1 MDKKEYRAR
10 LDEINSLV
18 EKQDYREALNVVET
32 IEWRRVRSVRTL
44 CMVSEIYEVNK
55 RYDDSL
61 RLLLLAYQRTPSG
74 KLILYRLVELC
85 VKMTDYESA
94 VKYYNQFTKLSPND
108 NNRYILKYKI
118 YKGRKNPIEDQIKI
132 LEKYKASEYTERWA
146 YELARLYAR
155 AGMYDK
161 CIAEC
166 DELVLW
172 FSDGRYV
179 KKALEL
185 KMKYTELTDAEK
197 EKYKKLYGELKAVR
211 IARTAASV
219 SAATQAAAKMLNQTA
234 QTMGKPEE
242 AVNSV
247 KVEAFQIPK
256 PEPVKEA
263 EAEEKSETKAEAKP
277 ELAEQPKVMK
287 MPEFIKTPEMKPDF
301 EPLPEIQMPEEIK
314 KEIEEELEKK
324 KALEAKPQEETAKLA
339 EEEPVK
345 EFNLEEALN
354 ATADEMVQA
363 ENAEV
368 SENEAVENESETKP
382 EMEVPEGATI
392 QLPLEEIK
400 AARQNAV
407 ETDATVDLSNVVEEA
422 MAEAV
427 VTAEEE
433 PAEEPVEA
441 ETEPEEESVEAEAES
456 EQENEE
462 TELSEEEV
470 IEAETKETESVEA
483 EELQENEVTESVEA
497 EETQEEKEPE
507 SAETV
512 PEPIEV
518 QEARE
523 SEPAQWVLEEPAEPV
538 KENSEPEAELAVE
551 LEAEPVK
558 SEENEAETVLEEESE
573 TPEEV
578 ESAEPES
585 VEPEPEKVLRHHLT
599 DEEHRRLFTYFA
611 PIPGMKEQVKEA
623 LDIAQE
629 SACEKTSKAGNVI
642 VTGRSGSGKTRFSE
656 SLIKALCKERQM
668 EGAKVAYLTAEVL
681 NKKDPAFIVDKLSGG
696 FLAIGHASAMTAET
710 VENLS
715 KAMEFKTNRLTVIL
729 EDAKAGIYTLQ
740 QDYPE
745 FMEKFDSKIVIP
757 VFTNDELVSFAKT
770 YAKEKGYK
778 VDDIAAL
785 AVYSLI
791 GDNQYEDD
799 PVCVGQVREM
809 MDSAIAKASRLGRRP
824 GKKVAKRHLD
834 VTGRIMLYEKDF
846 NL

>member
-10 LDEINSLV
+10 LDEINNLV

-32 IEWRRVRSVRTL
+32 IEWRRVRSARTL

-61 RLLLLAYQRTPSG
+61 RLLLLAYQRAPSG
-74 KLILYRLVELC
+74 KLILYRLVELS

-94 VKYYNQFTKLSPND
+94 VKYYNQFLKLSPND

-155 AGMYDK
+155 AGMRDE

-166 DELVLW
+166 DEMVLW
-172 FSDGRYV
+172 FSDGKYV

-185 KMKYTELTDAEK
+185 KMKYTELTDAER
-197 EKYKKLYGELKAVR
+197 EKYKELYGEPKAVR

-234 QTMGKPEE
+234 QTMAKPED
-242 AVNSV
+242 AV
-247 KVEAFQIPK
+247 KPIQAEAFQLPK
-256 PEPVKEA
+256 PEPVKKAEFETESEA
-263 EAEEKSETKAEAKP
+263 KAEAKP

-287 MPEFIKTPEMKPDF
+287 MPEFIKTPEIKPDF
-301 EPLPEIQMPEEIK
+301 EPLSEIQMPEEIK

-324 KALEAKPQEETAKLA
+324 KAVEAKLQEETAKIA
-339 EEEPVK
+339 E
-345 EFNLEEALN
+345 
-354 ATADEMVQA
+354 
-363 ENAEV
+363 
-368 SENEAVENESETKP
+368 ENESEAKT

-433 PAEEPVEA
+433 TAEKAVEA
-441 ETEPEEESVEAEAES
+441 ETEPEEKESVEAETESEEVVEAEEES
-456 EQENEE
+456 EQEIEE
-462 TELSEEEV
+462 
-470 IEAETKETESVEA
+470 AESVEK
-483 EELQENEVTESVEA
+483 EES
-497 EETQEEKEPE
+497 QEEQEPE
-507 SAETV
+507 SAETEQ
-512 PEPIEV
+512 EPVEV
-518 QEARE
+518 EEARE
-523 SEPAQWVLEEPAEPV
+523 SEPAQWVLEEP
-538 KENSEPEAELAVE
+538 VE
-551 LEAEPVK
+551 
-558 SEENEAETVLEEESE
+558 SEEENAESE
-573 TPEEV
+573 AVQEIEAVTEV
-578 ESAEPES
+578 EPES

-623 LDIAQE
+623 LDIAQK
-629 SACEKTSKAGNVI
+629 SACEKTSKAGNMI

-696 FLAIGHASAMTAET
+696 FLAIGRASAMTAQT

-729 EDAKAGIYTLQ
+729 EDSKAGIYTLK

-745 FMEKFDSKIVIP
+745 FMEKFDSRIVIP

-778 VDDIAAL
+778 VDDIAVL

>member
-1 MDKKEYRAR
+1 
-10 LDEINSLV
+10 
-18 EKQDYREALNVVET
+18 
-32 IEWRRVRSVRTL
+32 
-44 CMVSEIYEVNK
+44 
-55 RYDDSL
+55 
-61 RLLLLAYQRTPSG
+61 
-74 KLILYRLVELC
+74 
-85 VKMTDYESA
+85 
-94 VKYYNQFTKLSPND
+94 
-108 NNRYILKYKI
+108 
-118 YKGRKNPIEDQIKI
+118 
-132 LEKYKASEYTERWA
+132 
-146 YELARLYAR
+146 
-155 AGMYDK
+155 
-161 CIAEC
+161 
-166 DELVLW
+166 
-172 FSDGRYV
+172 
-179 KKALEL
+179 
-185 KMKYTELTDAEK
+185 
-197 EKYKKLYGELKAVR
+197 
-211 IARTAASV
+211 
-219 SAATQAAAKMLNQTA
+219 MLNQTA
-234 QTMGKPEE
+234 QTMVKPEE

-247 KVEAFQIPK
+247 KAEAFQLPK
-256 PEPVKEA
+256 PEAIKKAESGAGSEA
-263 EAEEKSETKAEAKP
+263 KAEEEVKP
-277 ELAEQPKVMK
+277 ELAEQPKIMK
-287 MPEFIKTPEMKPDF
+287 MPEFIKTPEVKPDF

-324 KALEAKPQEETAKLA
+324 KEVEAKLQEETAKIA

-345 EFNLEEALN
+345 EFDLEAALG
-354 ATADEMVQA
+354 AAADEMVQ
-363 ENAEV
+363 EEKT
-368 SENEAVENESETKP
+368 EAVENEAEAKT
-382 EMEVPEGATI
+382 EMEVSEGATI

-433 PAEEPVEA
+433 TAEKAVEA
-441 ETEPEEESVEAEAES
+441 ETEA
-456 EQENEE
+456 
-462 TELSEEEV
+462 SEEEV
-470 IEAETKETESVEA
+470 AEAETEEPQENEAAESVET
-483 EELQENEVTESVEA
+483 EEQQEEKVTESA
-497 EETQEEKEPE
+497 E
-507 SAETV
+507 

-518 QEARE
+518 EEARE
-523 SEPAQWVLEEPAEPV
+523 SEPAQWMLEEPVESEE
-538 KENSEPEAELAVE
+538 ENAEPEAEV
-551 LEAEPVK
+551 AE
-558 SEENEAETVLEEESE
+558 E
-573 TPEEV
+573 
-578 ESAEPES
+578 

-599 DEEHRRLFTYFA
+599 EEEHRRLFTYFA

-623 LDIAQE
+623 LDIAQK
-629 SACEKTSKAGNVI
+629 SACEKTSKAGNMI

-696 FLAIGHASAMTAET
+696 FLAIGRASAMTAQT

-729 EDAKAGIYTLQ
+729 EDSKAGIYTLK

-745 FMEKFDSKIVIP
+745 FMEKFDSRIVIP

-778 VDDIAAL
+778 VDDIAVL

>member
-32 IEWRRVRSVRTL
+32 IEWRRVRSARTL

-61 RLLLLAYQRTPSG
+61 RLLLLAYQRAPSG
-74 KLILYRLVELC
+74 KLILYRLVELS

-94 VKYYNQFTKLSPND
+94 VKYYNQFMKLSPND

-166 DELVLW
+166 DEMVLW
-172 FSDGRYV
+172 FSDGKYV

-197 EKYKKLYGELKAVR
+197 EKYKELYGEPKAVR

-234 QTMGKPEE
+234 QTMAKPED

-247 KVEAFQIPK
+247 KAEAFQLPK
-256 PEPVKEA
+256 PEPVKKA
-263 EAEEKSETKAEAKP
+263 ESETESEAKAEAKP
-277 ELAEQPKVMK
+277 ELAEQPKVME
-287 MPEFIKTPEMKPDF
+287 MPEFIKTPEVKPDF

-324 KALEAKPQEETAKLA
+324 KAVEAKLQEETAKIA

-345 EFNLEEALN
+345 EFDLEVALGV
-354 ATADEMVQA
+354 AAAEMAQA
-363 ENAEV
+363 EKT
-368 SENEAVENESETKP
+368 EAVENEAEAKA

-433 PAEEPVEA
+433 TAEKVVEA
-441 ETEPEEESVEAEAES
+441 ETEASEEKVAEAETEEPQEEKAPESVETEES
-456 EQENEE
+456 
-462 TELSEEEV
+462 
-470 IEAETKETESVEA
+470 
-483 EELQENEVTESVEA
+483 
-497 EETQEEKEPE
+497 QEEQEPE
-507 SAETV
+507 SAETEQ
-512 PEPIEV
+512 EPVEV
-518 QEARE
+518 EEARE
-523 SEPAQWVLEEPAEPV
+523 SEPAQWVLEEP
-538 KENSEPEAELAVE
+538 VE
-551 LEAEPVK
+551 
-558 SEENEAETVLEEESE
+558 SEEENAESE
-573 TPEEV
+573 AVQEIEAVTEV
-578 ESAEPES
+578 EPES
-585 VEPEPEKVLRHHLT
+585 VEPESEKVLRHHLT

-623 LDIAQE
+623 LDIAQK
-629 SACEKTSKAGNVI
+629 SACEKTSKAGNMI

-696 FLAIGHASAMTAET
+696 FLAIGRASAMTAQT

-729 EDAKAGIYTLQ
+729 EDSKAGIYTLK

-745 FMEKFDSKIVIP
+745 FMEKFDSRIVIP

-778 VDDIAAL
+778 VDDIAVL

>member
-1 MDKKEYRAR
+1 MKLTEVKILDKKEYRAR
-10 LDEINSLV
+10 LDEINNLV

-32 IEWRRVRSVRTL
+32 IEWRRVRSARTL

-61 RLLLLAYQRTPSG
+61 RLLLLAYQRAPSG
-74 KLILYRLVELC
+74 KLILYRLVELS

-94 VKYYNQFTKLSPND
+94 VKYYNQFMKLSPND

-166 DELVLW
+166 DEMVLW
-172 FSDGRYV
+172 FSDGKYV

-197 EKYKKLYGELKAVR
+197 EKYKELYGEPKAVR

-234 QTMGKPEE
+234 QTMVKPEE

-247 KVEAFQIPK
+247 KAEAFQLPK
-256 PEPVKEA
+256 PEAIKKAESGAGSEA
-263 EAEEKSETKAEAKP
+263 KAEEEVKP
-277 ELAEQPKVMK
+277 ELAEQPKIMK
-287 MPEFIKTPEMKPDF
+287 MPEFIKTPEVKPDF

-324 KALEAKPQEETAKLA
+324 KEVEAKLQEETAKIA

-345 EFNLEEALN
+345 EFDLEAALG
-354 ATADEMVQA
+354 AAADEMVQ
-363 ENAEV
+363 EEKT
-368 SENEAVENESETKP
+368 EAVENEAEAKT
-382 EMEVPEGATI
+382 EMEVSEGATI

-433 PAEEPVEA
+433 TAEKSVEA
-441 ETEPEEESVEAEAES
+441 ETEEPQENEAAESVETE
-456 EQENEE
+456 EQQEE
-462 TELSEEEV
+462 
-470 IEAETKETESVEA
+470 K
-483 EELQENEVTESVEA
+483 VTESA
-497 EETQEEKEPE
+497 E
-507 SAETV
+507 

-518 QEARE
+518 EEARE
-523 SEPAQWVLEEPAEPV
+523 SEPAQWMLEEPVESEE
-538 KENSEPEAELAVE
+538 ENAEPEAEV
-551 LEAEPVK
+551 AE
-558 SEENEAETVLEEESE
+558 E
-573 TPEEV
+573 
-578 ESAEPES
+578 

-599 DEEHRRLFTYFA
+599 EEEHRRLFTYFA

-623 LDIAQE
+623 LDIAQK
-629 SACEKTSKAGNVI
+629 SACEKTSKAGNMI

-696 FLAIGHASAMTAET
+696 FLAIGRASAMTAQT

-729 EDAKAGIYTLQ
+729 EDSKAGIYTLK

-745 FMEKFDSKIVIP
+745 FMEKFDSRIVIP

-778 VDDIAAL
+778 VDDIAVL

>member
-1 MDKKEYRAR
+1 MKLTEVKILDKKEYRAR
-10 LDEINSLV
+10 LDEINNLV

-32 IEWRRVRSVRTL
+32 IEWRRVRSARTL

-61 RLLLLAYQRTPSG
+61 RLLLLAYQRAPSG
-74 KLILYRLVELC
+74 KLILYRLVELS

-94 VKYYNQFTKLSPND
+94 VKYYNQFMKLSPND

-166 DELVLW
+166 DEMVLW
-172 FSDGRYV
+172 FSDGKYV

-197 EKYKKLYGELKAVR
+197 EKYKELYGEPKAVR

-234 QTMGKPEE
+234 QTMVKPEE

-247 KVEAFQIPK
+247 KAEAFQLPK
-256 PEPVKEA
+256 PEAIKKAESGAGSEA
-263 EAEEKSETKAEAKP
+263 KAEEEVKP
-277 ELAEQPKVMK
+277 ELAEQPKIMK
-287 MPEFIKTPEMKPDF
+287 MPEFIKTPEVKPDF
-301 EPLPEIQMPEEIK
+301 EPLPEIQMPEEI
-314 KEIEEELEKK
+314 EEELEKK
-324 KALEAKPQEETAKLA
+324 KEVEAKLQEETAKIA

-345 EFNLEEALN
+345 EFDLEAALG
-354 ATADEMVQA
+354 AAADEMVQ
-363 ENAEV
+363 EEKT
-368 SENEAVENESETKP
+368 EAVENEAEAKT
-382 EMEVPEGATI
+382 EMEVSEGATI

-433 PAEEPVEA
+433 TAEKAVEA
-441 ETEPEEESVEAEAES
+441 ETEA
-456 EQENEE
+456 
-462 TELSEEEV
+462 SEEEV
-470 IEAETKETESVEA
+470 AEAETEEPQENEAAESVET
-483 EELQENEVTESVEA
+483 EEQQEEKVTESA
-497 EETQEEKEPE
+497 E
-507 SAETV
+507 

-518 QEARE
+518 EEARE
-523 SEPAQWVLEEPAEPV
+523 SEPAQWMLEEPVESEE
-538 KENSEPEAELAVE
+538 ENAEPEAEV
-551 LEAEPVK
+551 AE
-558 SEENEAETVLEEESE
+558 E
-573 TPEEV
+573 
-578 ESAEPES
+578 

-599 DEEHRRLFTYFA
+599 EEEHRRLFTYFA

-623 LDIAQE
+623 LDIAQK
-629 SACEKTSKAGNVI
+629 SACEKTSKAGNMI

-696 FLAIGHASAMTAET
+696 FLAIGRASAMTAQT

-729 EDAKAGIYTLQ
+729 EDSKAGIYTLK

-745 FMEKFDSKIVIP
+745 FMEKFDSRIVIP
-757 VFTNDELVSFAKT
+757 VFTNDELVIRQDLCQGK
-770 YAKEKGYK
+770 
-778 VDDIAAL
+778 
-785 AVYSLI
+785 
-791 GDNQYEDD
+791 
-799 PVCVGQVREM
+799 
-809 MDSAIAKASRLGRRP
+809 RL
-824 GKKVAKRHLD
+824 
-834 VTGRIMLYEKDF
+834 
-846 NL
+846 

>member
-32 IEWRRVRSVRTL
+32 IEWRRVRSARTL

-61 RLLLLAYQRTPSG
+61 RLLLLAYQRAPSG
-74 KLILYRLVELC
+74 KLILYRLVELS

-94 VKYYNQFTKLSPND
+94 VKYYNQFMKLSPND

-166 DELVLW
+166 DEMVLW
-172 FSDGRYV
+172 FSDGKYV

-197 EKYKKLYGELKAVR
+197 EKYKELYGEPKAVR

-234 QTMGKPEE
+234 QTMAKPED

-247 KVEAFQIPK
+247 KAEAFQLPK
-256 PEPVKEA
+256 TEPVKKA
-263 EAEEKSETKAEAKP
+263 ESETESEAKAEAKP

-287 MPEFIKTPEMKPDF
+287 MPEFIKTPEVKSDF

-324 KALEAKPQEETAKLA
+324 KAVEAKLQEETAKIA

-345 EFNLEEALN
+345 EFDLEAALGV
-354 ATADEMVQA
+354 AADEMAQA
-363 ENAEV
+363 EKT
-368 SENEAVENESETKP
+368 EAVENEAEAKA

-433 PAEEPVEA
+433 TAEKVVEA
-441 ETEPEEESVEAEAES
+441 ETEASEEKVAEAETEEPQEEKAPESVETEES
-456 EQENEE
+456 QEEQEPV
-462 TELSEEEV
+462 EV
-470 IEAETKETESVEA
+470 E
-483 EELQENEVTESVEA
+483 
-497 EETQEEKEPE
+497 
-507 SAETV
+507 
-512 PEPIEV
+512 
-518 QEARE
+518 EARE
-523 SEPAQWVLEEPAEPV
+523 SEPAQWVVEET
-538 KENSEPEAELAVE
+538 VE
-551 LEAEPVK
+551 
-558 SEENEAETVLEEESE
+558 SEEENAESE
-573 TPEEV
+573 VVQEIEAVTEV
-578 ESAEPES
+578 EPES

-623 LDIAQE
+623 LDIAQK
-629 SACEKTSKAGNVI
+629 SACEKTSKAGNMI

-656 SLIKALCKERQM
+656 SLIKALCKERRM

-696 FLAIGHASAMTAET
+696 FLAIGRASAMTAQT

-729 EDAKAGIYTLQ
+729 EDSKAGIYTLK

-745 FMEKFDSKIVIP
+745 FMEKFDSRIVIP

-778 VDDIAAL
+778 VDDIAVL

>member
-32 IEWRRVRSVRTL
+32 IEWRRVRSARTL

-61 RLLLLAYQRTPSG
+61 RLLLLAYQRAPSG
-74 KLILYRLVELC
+74 KLILYRLVELS

-94 VKYYNQFTKLSPND
+94 IKYYNQFMKLSPND

-166 DELVLW
+166 DEMVLW
-172 FSDGRYV
+172 FSDGKYV

-197 EKYKKLYGELKAVR
+197 EKYKELYGEPKAVR

-234 QTMGKPEE
+234 QTMAKPED

-247 KVEAFQIPK
+247 KAEAFQLPK
-256 PEPVKEA
+256 PEPVKKAESKTESEA
-263 EAEEKSETKAEAKP
+263 KAEAKP

-287 MPEFIKTPEMKPDF
+287 MPEFIKTPEVKPDF
-301 EPLPEIQMPEEIK
+301 EALPEIQMPEEIK

-324 KALEAKPQEETAKLA
+324 KAVEAKLQEETAKIA

-345 EFNLEEALN
+345 EFDLEAALGV
-354 ATADEMVQA
+354 AADEMAQA
-363 ENAEV
+363 EKT
-368 SENEAVENESETKP
+368 EAVENEAEAKA

-433 PAEEPVEA
+433 TAEKVVEA
-441 ETEPEEESVEAEAES
+441 ETEASEEKVAEAETEEPQEEKAPESVETEES
-456 EQENEE
+456 
-462 TELSEEEV
+462 
-470 IEAETKETESVEA
+470 
-483 EELQENEVTESVEA
+483 
-497 EETQEEKEPE
+497 QEEQEPE
-507 SAETV
+507 SAETEQ
-512 PEPIEV
+512 EPVEV
-518 QEARE
+518 EEARE
-523 SEPAQWVLEEPAEPV
+523 SEPAQWVVEET
-538 KENSEPEAELAVE
+538 VE
-551 LEAEPVK
+551 
-558 SEENEAETVLEEESE
+558 SEEENAESE
-573 TPEEV
+573 VVQEIEAVTEV
-578 ESAEPES
+578 EPES

-623 LDIAQE
+623 LDIAQK
-629 SACEKTSKAGNVI
+629 SACEKTSKAGNMI

-696 FLAIGHASAMTAET
+696 FLAIGRASAMTAQT

-729 EDAKAGIYTLQ
+729 EDSKAGIYTLK

-745 FMEKFDSKIVIP
+745 FMEKFDSRIVIP

-778 VDDIAAL
+778 VDDIAVL

>member
-32 IEWRRVRSVRTL
+32 IEWRRVRSARTL

-61 RLLLLAYQRTPSG
+61 RLLLLAYQRAPSG
-74 KLILYRLVELC
+74 KLILYRLVELS

-94 VKYYNQFTKLSPND
+94 IKYYNQFMKLSPND

-166 DELVLW
+166 DEMVLW
-172 FSDGRYV
+172 FSDGKYV

-197 EKYKKLYGELKAVR
+197 EKYKELYGEPKAVR

-234 QTMGKPEE
+234 QTMAKPED

-247 KVEAFQIPK
+247 KAEAFQLPK
-256 PEPVKEA
+256 PEPVKKA
-263 EAEEKSETKAEAKP
+263 ESETESEAKAEAKP

-287 MPEFIKTPEMKPDF
+287 MPEFIKTPEVKPDF
-301 EPLPEIQMPEEIK
+301 EALPEIQMPEEIK

-324 KALEAKPQEETAKLA
+324 KAVEAKLQEETAKIA

-345 EFNLEEALN
+345 EFDLEAALGV
-354 ATADEMVQA
+354 AAAEMAQA
-363 ENAEV
+363 EKT
-368 SENEAVENESETKP
+368 EAVENEAEAKA

-433 PAEEPVEA
+433 TAEKVVEA
-441 ETEPEEESVEAEAES
+441 ETEASEEKVAEAETEEPQEEKAPESVETEES
-456 EQENEE
+456 
-462 TELSEEEV
+462 
-470 IEAETKETESVEA
+470 
-483 EELQENEVTESVEA
+483 
-497 EETQEEKEPE
+497 QEEQEPE
-507 SAETV
+507 SAETEQ
-512 PEPIEV
+512 EPVEV
-518 QEARE
+518 EEARE
-523 SEPAQWVLEEPAEPV
+523 SEPAQWVLEEP
-538 KENSEPEAELAVE
+538 VE
-551 LEAEPVK
+551 
-558 SEENEAETVLEEESE
+558 SEEENAESE
-573 TPEEV
+573 AVQEIEAVTEV
-578 ESAEPES
+578 EPES

-623 LDIAQE
+623 LDIAQK
-629 SACEKTSKAGNVI
+629 SACEKTSKAGNMI

-696 FLAIGHASAMTAET
+696 FLAIGRASAMTAQT

-729 EDAKAGIYTLQ
+729 EDSKAGIYTLK

-745 FMEKFDSKIVIP
+745 FMEKFDSRIVIP

-778 VDDIAAL
+778 VDDIAVL

>member
-32 IEWRRVRSVRTL
+32 IEWRRVRSARTL

-61 RLLLLAYQRTPSG
+61 RLLLLAYQRAPSG
-74 KLILYRLVELC
+74 KLILYRLVELS

-94 VKYYNQFTKLSPND
+94 VKYYNQFMKLSPND

-166 DELVLW
+166 DEMVLW
-172 FSDGRYV
+172 FSDGKYV

-197 EKYKKLYGELKAVR
+197 EKYKELYGEPKAVR

-234 QTMGKPEE
+234 QTMAKPED

-247 KVEAFQIPK
+247 KAEAFQLPK
-256 PEPVKEA
+256 PEPVKKAESETESEA
-263 EAEEKSETKAEAKP
+263 KSEAKAEAKP

-287 MPEFIKTPEMKPDF
+287 MPEFIKTPEVKTDF

-324 KALEAKPQEETAKLA
+324 KAVEAKLQEETAKIA

-345 EFNLEEALN
+345 EFDLEAALGV
-354 ATADEMVQA
+354 AAAEMAQA
-363 ENAEV
+363 EKT
-368 SENEAVENESETKP
+368 EAVENEAEAKA

-433 PAEEPVEA
+433 TAEKVVEAEIEASEEKVAEA
-441 ETEPEEESVEAEAES
+441 ETEEPQEEKAPESVET
-456 EQENEE
+456 EE
-462 TELSEEEV
+462 PQ
-470 IEAETKETESVEA
+470 KEKAPESVET
-483 EELQENEVTESVEA
+483 EES
-497 EETQEEKEPE
+497 QEEQEPE
-507 SAETV
+507 SAETEQ
-512 PEPIEV
+512 EPVEV
-518 QEARE
+518 EEARE
-523 SEPAQWVLEEPAEPV
+523 SEPAQWVLEEP
-538 KENSEPEAELAVE
+538 VE
-551 LEAEPVK
+551 
-558 SEENEAETVLEEESE
+558 SEEENAESE
-573 TPEEV
+573 AVQEIEAVTE
-578 ESAEPES
+578 

-623 LDIAQE
+623 LDIAQK
-629 SACEKTSKAGNVI
+629 SACEKTSKAGNMI

-696 FLAIGHASAMTAET
+696 FLAIGRASAMTAQT

-729 EDAKAGIYTLQ
+729 EDSKAGIYTLK

-745 FMEKFDSKIVIP
+745 FMEKFDSRIVIP

-778 VDDIAAL
+778 VDDIAVL

>member
-1 MDKKEYRAR
+1 MKLTEVKILDKKEYRAR
-10 LDEINSLV
+10 LDEINNLV

-32 IEWRRVRSVRTL
+32 IEWRRVRSARTL

-61 RLLLLAYQRTPSG
+61 RLLLLAYQRAPSG
-74 KLILYRLVELC
+74 KLILYRLVELS

-94 VKYYNQFTKLSPND
+94 VKYYNQFMKLSPND

-166 DELVLW
+166 DEMVLW
-172 FSDGRYV
+172 FSDGKYV

-197 EKYKKLYGELKAVR
+197 EKYKELYGEPKAVR

-234 QTMGKPEE
+234 QTMVKPEE

-247 KVEAFQIPK
+247 KAEAFQLPK
-256 PEPVKEA
+256 PEAIKKAESGAGSEA
-263 EAEEKSETKAEAKP
+263 KAEEEVKP
-277 ELAEQPKVMK
+277 ELAEQPKIMK
-287 MPEFIKTPEMKPDF
+287 MPEFIKTPEVKPDF

-324 KALEAKPQEETAKLA
+324 KEVEAKLQEKTAKIA

-345 EFNLEEALN
+345 EFDLEAALG
-354 ATADEMVQA
+354 AAADEMVQ
-363 ENAEV
+363 EEKT
-368 SENEAVENESETKP
+368 EAVENEAEAKT
-382 EMEVPEGATI
+382 EMEVSEGATI

-433 PAEEPVEA
+433 TAEKAVEA
-441 ETEPEEESVEAEAES
+441 ETEA
-456 EQENEE
+456 
-462 TELSEEEV
+462 SEEEV
-470 IEAETKETESVEA
+470 AEAETEEPQENEAAESVET
-483 EELQENEVTESVEA
+483 EEQQEEKVTESA
-497 EETQEEKEPE
+497 E
-507 SAETV
+507 

-518 QEARE
+518 EEARE
-523 SEPAQWVLEEPAEPV
+523 SEPAQWMLEEPVESEE
-538 KENSEPEAELAVE
+538 ENAEPEAEV
-551 LEAEPVK
+551 AE
-558 SEENEAETVLEEESE
+558 E
-573 TPEEV
+573 
-578 ESAEPES
+578 

-599 DEEHRRLFTYFA
+599 EEEHRRLFTYFA

-623 LDIAQE
+623 LDIAQK
-629 SACEKTSKAGNVI
+629 SACEKTSKAGNMI

-696 FLAIGHASAMTAET
+696 FLAIGRASAMTAQT

-729 EDAKAGIYTLQ
+729 EDSKAGIYTLK

-745 FMEKFDSKIVIP
+745 FMEKFDSRIVIP

-778 VDDIAAL
+778 VDDIAVL

>member
-32 IEWRRVRSVRTL
+32 IEWRRVRSARTL

-61 RLLLLAYQRTPSG
+61 RLLLLAYQRAPSG
-74 KLILYRLVELC
+74 KLILYRLVELS

-94 VKYYNQFTKLSPND
+94 VKYYNQFMKLSPND

-166 DELVLW
+166 NEMILW
-172 FSDGRYV
+172 FSDGKYV

-185 KMKYTELTDAEK
+185 KMKHTELTDAEK
-197 EKYKKLYGELKAVR
+197 EKYKELYGEPKAVR

-234 QTMGKPEE
+234 QTMAKPED

-247 KVEAFQIPK
+247 KAEAFQLPK
-256 PEPVKEA
+256 PEPVKKA
-263 EAEEKSETKAEAKP
+263 ESETESEAKAEAKP
-277 ELAEQPKVMK
+277 ELAEEPKVMK
-287 MPEFIKTPEMKPDF
+287 MPEFIKTPEVKPDF

-324 KALEAKPQEETAKLA
+324 KAVEAKLQEETAKIA

-345 EFNLEEALN
+345 EFDLEAALG
-354 ATADEMVQA
+354 AAADEMAQA
-363 ENAEV
+363 EKT
-368 SENEAVENESETKP
+368 EAVENEAEAKT

-400 AARQNAV
+400 AARQNTV

-433 PAEEPVEA
+433 TAEKAVEA
-441 ETEPEEESVEAEAES
+441 ETEASEKEVAEAETEEPQEEKAPESVETEES
-456 EQENEE
+456 
-462 TELSEEEV
+462 
-470 IEAETKETESVEA
+470 
-483 EELQENEVTESVEA
+483 
-497 EETQEEKEPE
+497 QEEQEPE
-507 SAETV
+507 SAETEQ
-512 PEPIEV
+512 EPVEV
-518 QEARE
+518 EEARE
-523 SEPAQWVLEEPAEPV
+523 SEPAQWVVEET
-538 KENSEPEAELAVE
+538 VE
-551 LEAEPVK
+551 
-558 SEENEAETVLEEESE
+558 SEEENAESE
-573 TPEEV
+573 VVQEIEAVTEV
-578 ESAEPES
+578 EPES

-599 DEEHRRLFTYFA
+599 EEEHRRLFTYFA

-623 LDIAQE
+623 LDIAQK
-629 SACEKTSKAGNVI
+629 SACEKTSKAGNMI

-696 FLAIGHASAMTAET
+696 FLAIGHASAMSAET

-729 EDAKAGIYTLQ
+729 EDSKAGIYTLK

-745 FMEKFDSKIVIP
+745 FMEKFDSRIVIP

-778 VDDIAAL
+778 VDDIAVL

>member
-10 LDEINSLV
+10 LDEINNLV

-32 IEWRRVRSVRTL
+32 IEWRRVRSARTL

-61 RLLLLAYQRTPSG
+61 RLLLLAYQRAPSG
-74 KLILYRLVELC
+74 KLILYRLVELS

-94 VKYYNQFTKLSPND
+94 VKYYNQFMKLSPND

-166 DELVLW
+166 NEMILW
-172 FSDGRYV
+172 FSDGKYV

-185 KMKYTELTDAEK
+185 KMKHTELTDAEK
-197 EKYKKLYGELKAVR
+197 EKYKELYGEPKAVR

-234 QTMGKPEE
+234 QTMVKPEE

-247 KVEAFQIPK
+247 KAEAFQLPK
-256 PEPVKEA
+256 PESVK
-263 EAEEKSETKAEAKP
+263 KAESGAESEAKAEVKP

-287 MPEFIKTPEMKPDF
+287 MPEFIKTPEVKPDF

-324 KALEAKPQEETAKLA
+324 KAVEAKLQEETAKIA

-345 EFNLEEALN
+345 EFDLEAALG
-354 ATADEMVQA
+354 AAADEMDQA
-363 ENAEV
+363 EKT
-368 SENEAVENESETKP
+368 EAVENEAEAKA

-422 MAEAV
+422 IAEAV

-433 PAEEPVEA
+433 TAEKAVEA
-441 ETEPEEESVEAEAES
+441 ETEA
-456 EQENEE
+456 
-462 TELSEEEV
+462 SEEEV
-470 IEAETKETESVEA
+470 AEAET
-483 EELQENEVTESVEA
+483 EEQQEEKVTESA
-497 EETQEEKEPE
+497 E
-507 SAETV
+507 

-518 QEARE
+518 EEARE
-523 SEPAQWVLEEPAEPV
+523 SEPAQWMLEEPVESEE
-538 KENSEPEAELAVE
+538 ENAEPEAE
-551 LEAEPVK
+551 EA
-558 SEENEAETVLEEESE
+558 
-573 TPEEV
+573 
-578 ESAEPES
+578 ESAEEES

-599 DEEHRRLFTYFA
+599 EEEHRRLFTYFA

-623 LDIAQE
+623 LDTAQK
-629 SACEKTSKAGNVI
+629 SACEKTSKAGNMI

-696 FLAIGHASAMTAET
+696 FLAIGRASAMTAQT

-729 EDAKAGIYTLQ
+729 EDSKAGIYTLK

-745 FMEKFDSKIVIP
+745 FMEKFDSRIVIP

-778 VDDIAAL
+778 VDDIAVL

>member
-32 IEWRRVRSVRTL
+32 IEWRRVRSARTL

-61 RLLLLAYQRTPSG
+61 RLLLLAYQRAPSG
-74 KLILYRLVELC
+74 KLILYRLVELS

-94 VKYYNQFTKLSPND
+94 VKYYNQFMKLSPND

-166 DELVLW
+166 DEMVLW
-172 FSDGRYV
+172 FSDGKYV

-197 EKYKKLYGELKAVR
+197 EKYKELYGEPKVVR

-234 QTMGKPEE
+234 QTMAKPED

-247 KVEAFQIPK
+247 KAEAFQLPK
-256 PEPVKEA
+256 PEPVKKAESKTESEA
-263 EAEEKSETKAEAKP
+263 KAEAKP

-287 MPEFIKTPEMKPDF
+287 MPEFIKTPEVKPDF
-301 EPLPEIQMPEEIK
+301 EPLPEIQMPEEVK

-324 KALEAKPQEETAKLA
+324 KAVEAKLQEETAKIA

-345 EFNLEEALN
+345 EFDLEAALGV
-354 ATADEMVQA
+354 AADEMAQA
-363 ENAEV
+363 EKT
-368 SENEAVENESETKP
+368 EAVENEAEAKA

-433 PAEEPVEA
+433 TAEKVVEA
-441 ETEPEEESVEAEAES
+441 ETEASEEKVAEAETEEPQEEKAPESVETEES
-456 EQENEE
+456 
-462 TELSEEEV
+462 
-470 IEAETKETESVEA
+470 
-483 EELQENEVTESVEA
+483 
-497 EETQEEKEPE
+497 QEEQEPE
-507 SAETV
+507 SAETEQ
-512 PEPIEV
+512 EPVEV
-518 QEARE
+518 EEARE
-523 SEPAQWVLEEPAEPV
+523 SESAQWVVEET
-538 KENSEPEAELAVE
+538 VE
-551 LEAEPVK
+551 
-558 SEENEAETVLEEESE
+558 SEEENAESE
-573 TPEEV
+573 VVQEIEAVTEV
-578 ESAEPES
+578 EPES

-623 LDIAQE
+623 LDIAQK
-629 SACEKTSKAGNVI
+629 SACEKTSKAGNMI

-696 FLAIGHASAMTAET
+696 FLAIGRASAMTAQT

-729 EDAKAGIYTLQ
+729 EDSKAGIYTLK

-745 FMEKFDSKIVIP
+745 FMEKFDSRIVIP

-778 VDDIAAL
+778 VDDIAVL

>member
-1 MDKKEYRAR
+1 MKLTEVKILDKKEYRAR
-10 LDEINSLV
+10 LDEINNLV

-32 IEWRRVRSVRTL
+32 IEWRRVRSARTL

-61 RLLLLAYQRTPSG
+61 RLLLLAYQRAPSG
-74 KLILYRLVELC
+74 KLILYRLVELS

-94 VKYYNQFTKLSPND
+94 VKYYNQFMKLSPND

-166 DELVLW
+166 DEMILW
-172 FSDGRYV
+172 FSDGKYV

-197 EKYKKLYGELKAVR
+197 EKYKELYGEPKAVR

-234 QTMGKPEE
+234 QTMVKPEE

-247 KVEAFQIPK
+247 KAEAFQLPK
-256 PEPVKEA
+256 PEAIKKAESGAGSEA
-263 EAEEKSETKAEAKP
+263 KAEEEVKP
-277 ELAEQPKVMK
+277 ELAEQPKIMK
-287 MPEFIKTPEMKPDF
+287 MPEFIKTPEVKPDF

-324 KALEAKPQEETAKLA
+324 KEVEAKLQEETAKIA

-345 EFNLEEALN
+345 EFDLEAALG
-354 ATADEMVQA
+354 AAADEMVQ
-363 ENAEV
+363 EEKT
-368 SENEAVENESETKP
+368 EAVENEAEAKT
-382 EMEVPEGATI
+382 EMEVSEGATI

-433 PAEEPVEA
+433 TAEKAVEA
-441 ETEPEEESVEAEAES
+441 ETEA
-456 EQENEE
+456 
-462 TELSEEEV
+462 SEEEV
-470 IEAETKETESVEA
+470 AEAETEEPQENEAAESVET
-483 EELQENEVTESVEA
+483 EEQQEKKVTESA
-497 EETQEEKEPE
+497 E
-507 SAETV
+507 

-518 QEARE
+518 EEARE
-523 SEPAQWVLEEPAEPV
+523 SEPAQWMLEEPVESEE
-538 KENSEPEAELAVE
+538 ENAEPEAEV
-551 LEAEPVK
+551 AE
-558 SEENEAETVLEEESE
+558 E
-573 TPEEV
+573 
-578 ESAEPES
+578 

-599 DEEHRRLFTYFA
+599 EEEHRRLFTYFA

-623 LDIAQE
+623 LDIAQK
-629 SACEKTSKAGNVI
+629 SACEKTSKAGNMI

-696 FLAIGHASAMTAET
+696 FLAIGRASAMTAQT

-729 EDAKAGIYTLQ
+729 EDSKAGIYTLK

-745 FMEKFDSKIVIP
+745 FMEKFDSRIVIP

-778 VDDIAAL
+778 VDDIAVL

>member
-32 IEWRRVRSVRTL
+32 IEWRRVRSARTL

-61 RLLLLAYQRTPSG
+61 RLLLLAYQRAPSG
-74 KLILYRLVELC
+74 KLILYRLVELS

-94 VKYYNQFTKLSPND
+94 VKYYNQFMKLSPND

-166 DELVLW
+166 DEMVLW
-172 FSDGRYV
+172 FSDGKYV
-179 KKALEL
+179 KKAMEL

-197 EKYKKLYGELKAVR
+197 EKYKELYGEPKAVR

-234 QTMGKPEE
+234 QTMAKPED

-247 KVEAFQIPK
+247 KAEAFQLPK
-256 PEPVKEA
+256 PEPVKKA
-263 EAEEKSETKAEAKP
+263 ESETESEAKAEAKP

-287 MPEFIKTPEMKPDF
+287 MPEFIKTSEVKPDF

-324 KALEAKPQEETAKLA
+324 KAVEAKLQEETAKIA

-345 EFNLEEALN
+345 EFDLEAALGV
-354 ATADEMVQA
+354 AVAEMAQA
-363 ENAEV
+363 EKT
-368 SENEAVENESETKP
+368 EAVENEAEAKA

-433 PAEEPVEA
+433 TAEKVVEA
-441 ETEPEEESVEAEAES
+441 ETEASEEKVAEAETEEPQEEKAPESVET
-456 EQENEE
+456 EE
-462 TELSEEEV
+462 P
-470 IEAETKETESVEA
+470 
-483 EELQENEVTESVEA
+483 
-497 EETQEEKEPE
+497 QEEQEPE
-507 SAETV
+507 SAETEQ
-512 PEPIEV
+512 EPVEV
-518 QEARE
+518 EEARE
-523 SEPAQWVLEEPAEPV
+523 SEPAQWVVEET
-538 KENSEPEAELAVE
+538 VE
-551 LEAEPVK
+551 
-558 SEENEAETVLEEESE
+558 SEEENAESE
-573 TPEEV
+573 AVQEIEAVTEV
-578 ESAEPES
+578 EPES

-623 LDIAQE
+623 LDIAQK
-629 SACEKTSKAGNVI
+629 SACEKTSKAGNMI

-696 FLAIGHASAMTAET
+696 FLAIGRASAMTAQT

-729 EDAKAGIYTLQ
+729 EDSKAGIYTLK

-745 FMEKFDSKIVIP
+745 FMEKFDSRIVIP

-778 VDDIAAL
+778 VDDIAVL

>member
-10 LDEINSLV
+10 LDEINNLV

-32 IEWRRVRSVRTL
+32 IEWRRVRSARTL

-61 RLLLLAYQRTPSG
+61 RLLLLAYQRAPSG
-74 KLILYRLVELC
+74 KLILYRLVELS

-94 VKYYNQFTKLSPND
+94 VKYYNQFLKLSPND

-155 AGMYDK
+155 AGMRDE

-166 DELVLW
+166 DEMVLW
-172 FSDGRYV
+172 FSDGKYV

-197 EKYKKLYGELKAVR
+197 EKYKELYGEPKAVR

-234 QTMGKPEE
+234 QTMAKPED
-242 AVNSV
+242 AV
-247 KVEAFQIPK
+247 KPIQAEAFQLPK
-256 PEPVKEA
+256 PEPVKKAESEA
-263 EAEEKSETKAEAKP
+263 ESEAKAEAKP

-287 MPEFIKTPEMKPDF
+287 MPEFIKTPEIKPDF

-314 KEIEEELEKK
+314 EELEKK
-324 KALEAKPQEETAKLA
+324 KAVEAKLQEETAKIA

-345 EFNLEEALN
+345 EFDLEAALGV
-354 ATADEMVQA
+354 AADEMVQA
-363 ENAEV
+363 EKTEAE
-368 SENEAVENESETKP
+368 ENESEAKT

-427 VTAEEE
+427 VTAEK
-433 PAEEPVEA
+433 AVEA
-441 ETEPEEESVEAEAES
+441 ETEPEEKESVEAETES
-456 EQENEE
+456 E
-462 TELSEEEV
+462 EV
-470 IEAETKETESVEA
+470 VEA
-483 EELQENEVTESVEA
+483 EEKSEQEIEEAESVET
-497 EETQEEKEPE
+497 EESQEEQEPE
-507 SAETV
+507 SAETEQ
-512 PEPIEV
+512 EPVEV
-518 QEARE
+518 EEARE
-523 SEPAQWVLEEPAEPV
+523 SEPAQWVLEEPVESE
-538 KENSEPEAELAVE
+538 KENAEPEAEVAEEVQAE
-551 LEAEPVK
+551 LIK
-558 SEENEAETVLEEESE
+558 SEENESETVLKAE
-573 TPEEV
+573 PEE
-578 ESAEPES
+578 AES

-599 DEEHRRLFTYFA
+599 EEEHRRLFTYFA

-623 LDIAQE
+623 LDIAQK
-629 SACEKTSKAGNVI
+629 SACEKTSKAGNMI

-696 FLAIGHASAMTAET
+696 FLAIGHASAMTAQT

-729 EDAKAGIYTLQ
+729 EDSKAGIYTLK

-745 FMEKFDSKIVIP
+745 FMEKFDSRIVIP

-778 VDDIAAL
+778 VDDIAVL

>member
-32 IEWRRVRSVRTL
+32 IEWRRVRSARTL

-61 RLLLLAYQRTPSG
+61 RLLLLAYQRAPSG
-74 KLILYRLVELC
+74 KLILYRLVELS

-94 VKYYNQFTKLSPND
+94 VKYYNQFMKLSPND

-166 DELVLW
+166 DEMVLW
-172 FSDGRYV
+172 FSDGKYV

-185 KMKYTELTDAEK
+185 KMKYTELTDVEK
-197 EKYKKLYGELKAVR
+197 EKYKELYGEPKAVR

-234 QTMGKPEE
+234 QTMAKPED

-247 KVEAFQIPK
+247 KAEAFQLPK
-256 PEPVKEA
+256 PEPVKKA
-263 EAEEKSETKAEAKP
+263 ESETESEAKAEAKP
-277 ELAEQPKVMK
+277 ELAEQPKVME
-287 MPEFIKTPEMKPDF
+287 MPEFIKTPEVKPDF

-324 KALEAKPQEETAKLA
+324 KAVEAKLQEETAKIA

-345 EFNLEEALN
+345 EFDLEAALGV
-354 ATADEMVQA
+354 AAAEMAQA
-363 ENAEV
+363 EKT
-368 SENEAVENESETKP
+368 EAVENEAEAKA

-433 PAEEPVEA
+433 TAEKVVEA
-441 ETEPEEESVEAEAES
+441 ETEASEEKVAEAETEEPQEEKAPESVETEES
-456 EQENEE
+456 
-462 TELSEEEV
+462 
-470 IEAETKETESVEA
+470 
-483 EELQENEVTESVEA
+483 
-497 EETQEEKEPE
+497 QEEQEPE
-507 SAETV
+507 SAETEQ
-512 PEPIEV
+512 EPVEV
-518 QEARE
+518 EEARE
-523 SEPAQWVLEEPAEPV
+523 SEPAQWVLEEP
-538 KENSEPEAELAVE
+538 VE
-551 LEAEPVK
+551 
-558 SEENEAETVLEEESE
+558 SEEENAESE
-573 TPEEV
+573 AVQEIEAVTEV
-578 ESAEPES
+578 EPES
-585 VEPEPEKVLRHHLT
+585 VEPESEKVLRHHLT

-623 LDIAQE
+623 LDIAQK
-629 SACEKTSKAGNVI
+629 SACEKTSKAGNMI

-696 FLAIGHASAMTAET
+696 FLAIGRASAMTAQT

-729 EDAKAGIYTLQ
+729 EDSKAGIYTLK

-745 FMEKFDSKIVIP
+745 FMEKFDSRIVIP

-778 VDDIAAL
+778 VDDIAVL

>member
-32 IEWRRVRSVRTL
+32 IEWRRVRSARTL

-61 RLLLLAYQRTPSG
+61 RLLLLAYQRAPSG
-74 KLILYRLVELC
+74 KLILYRLVELS

-94 VKYYNQFTKLSPND
+94 VKYYNQFMKLSPND

-166 DELVLW
+166 DEMVLW
-172 FSDGRYV
+172 FSDGKYV

-197 EKYKKLYGELKAVR
+197 EKYKELYGEPKAVR

-234 QTMGKPEE
+234 QTMAKPED

-247 KVEAFQIPK
+247 KAEAFQLPK
-256 PEPVKEA
+256 PEPVKKA
-263 EAEEKSETKAEAKP
+263 ESETESEAKAEVKP

-287 MPEFIKTPEMKPDF
+287 MPEFIKTSEVKPDF

-324 KALEAKPQEETAKLA
+324 KAVEAKLQEETAKIA

-345 EFNLEEALN
+345 EFDLEAALG
-354 ATADEMVQA
+354 AAADEMAQA
-363 ENAEV
+363 EKT
-368 SENEAVENESETKP
+368 EAVENEAEAKA

-433 PAEEPVEA
+433 TAEKVVEA
-441 ETEPEEESVEAEAES
+441 ETEASEEKVAEAETEEPQEEKAPESVETEES
-456 EQENEE
+456 
-462 TELSEEEV
+462 
-470 IEAETKETESVEA
+470 
-483 EELQENEVTESVEA
+483 
-497 EETQEEKEPE
+497 QEEQEPE
-507 SAETV
+507 SAETEQ
-512 PEPIEV
+512 EPVEV
-518 QEARE
+518 EEARE
-523 SEPAQWVLEEPAEPV
+523 SEPAQWMVEET
-538 KENSEPEAELAVE
+538 VE
-551 LEAEPVK
+551 
-558 SEENEAETVLEEESE
+558 SEEENVESE
-573 TPEEV
+573 AVQEIEAVTEV
-578 ESAEPES
+578 EPES

-623 LDIAQE
+623 LDIAQK
-629 SACEKTSKAGNVI
+629 SACEKTSKAGNMI

-696 FLAIGHASAMTAET
+696 FLAIGRASAMTAQT

-729 EDAKAGIYTLQ
+729 EDSKAGIYTLK

-745 FMEKFDSKIVIP
+745 FMEKFDSRIVIP

-778 VDDIAAL
+778 VDDIAVL

>member
-32 IEWRRVRSVRTL
+32 IEWRRVRSARTL

-61 RLLLLAYQRTPSG
+61 RLLLLAYQRAPSG
-74 KLILYRLVELC
+74 KLILYRLVELS

-94 VKYYNQFTKLSPND
+94 VKYYNQFMKLSPND

-166 DELVLW
+166 DEMVLW
-172 FSDGRYV
+172 FSDGKYV

-197 EKYKKLYGELKAVR
+197 EKYKELYGEPKAVR

-234 QTMGKPEE
+234 QTMAKPED

-247 KVEAFQIPK
+247 KAEAFQLPK
-256 PEPVKEA
+256 SEPVKKA
-263 EAEEKSETKAEAKP
+263 ESETESEVKAEAKP
-277 ELAEQPKVMK
+277 ELAEEPKVMK
-287 MPEFIKTPEMKPDF
+287 MPEFIKTPEVKSDF

-324 KALEAKPQEETAKLA
+324 KAVEAKLQEETAKIA

-345 EFNLEEALN
+345 EFDLEAALGV
-354 ATADEMVQA
+354 AADEMAQA
-363 ENAEV
+363 EKT
-368 SENEAVENESETKP
+368 EAVENEAEAKA

-433 PAEEPVEA
+433 TAEKVVEA
-441 ETEPEEESVEAEAES
+441 ETEASEEKVAEAETEEPQEEKAPESVETEES
-456 EQENEE
+456 QKEQ
-462 TELSEEEV
+462 
-470 IEAETKETESVEA
+470 
-483 EELQENEVTESVEA
+483 
-497 EETQEEKEPE
+497 EPE
-507 SAETV
+507 SAETEQ
-512 PEPIEV
+512 EPVEV
-518 QEARE
+518 EEARE
-523 SEPAQWVLEEPAEPV
+523 SEPAQWVVEET
-538 KENSEPEAELAVE
+538 VE
-551 LEAEPVK
+551 
-558 SEENEAETVLEEESE
+558 SEEENAESE
-573 TPEEV
+573 VVREIEAVTEV
-578 ESAEPES
+578 EPES

-623 LDIAQE
+623 LDIAQK
-629 SACEKTSKAGNVI
+629 SACEKTSKAGNMI

-696 FLAIGHASAMTAET
+696 FLAIGRASAMTAQT

-729 EDAKAGIYTLQ
+729 EDSKAGIYTLK

-745 FMEKFDSKIVIP
+745 FMEKFDSRIVIP

-778 VDDIAAL
+778 VDDIAVL

>member
-1 MDKKEYRAR
+1 MYGWFWAYMNLTEVKILDKKEYRAR
-10 LDEINSLV
+10 LDEINNLV

-32 IEWRRVRSVRTL
+32 IEWRRVRSARTL

-61 RLLLLAYQRTPSG
+61 RLLLLAYQRAPSG
-74 KLILYRLVELC
+74 KLILYRLVELS

-94 VKYYNQFTKLSPND
+94 VKYYNQFLKLSPND

-155 AGMYDK
+155 AGMRDE

-166 DELVLW
+166 DEMVLW
-172 FSDGRYV
+172 FSDGKYV

-197 EKYKKLYGELKAVR
+197 EKYKELYGEPKAVR

-234 QTMGKPEE
+234 QTMVKSEE
-242 AVNSV
+242 AANSV
-247 KVEAFQIPK
+247 KSEAFQLPK
-256 PEPVKEA
+256 PEPVKKA
-263 EAEEKSETKAEAKP
+263 ESETESEAKAEAKP

-287 MPEFIKTPEMKPDF
+287 MPEFIKTPEIKPDF
-301 EPLPEIQMPEEIK
+301 EPLSEIQMPEEIK

-324 KALEAKPQEETAKLA
+324 KAVEAKLQEETAKIA
-339 EEEPVK
+339 E
-345 EFNLEEALN
+345 
-354 ATADEMVQA
+354 
-363 ENAEV
+363 
-368 SENEAVENESETKP
+368 ENESEAKT

-433 PAEEPVEA
+433 TAEKAVEA
-441 ETEPEEESVEAEAES
+441 ETEPEEKESVEAETES
-456 EQENEE
+456 E
-462 TELSEEEV
+462 EV
-470 IEAETKETESVEA
+470 VEA
-483 EELQENEVTESVEA
+483 EEKSEQEIEEAESVEP
-497 EETQEEKEPE
+497 EESQEEQEPE
-507 SAETV
+507 SAETEQ
-512 PEPIEV
+512 EPVEV
-518 QEARE
+518 EEARE
-523 SEPAQWVLEEPAEPV
+523 SEPAQWVLEEPVESEKENAESEPV
-538 KENSEPEAELAVE
+538 QEIEAV
-551 LEAEPVK
+551 
-558 SEENEAETVLEEESE
+558 T
-573 TPEEV
+573 EV
-578 ESAEPES
+578 EPES

-599 DEEHRRLFTYFA
+599 EEEHRRLFTYFA

-623 LDIAQE
+623 LDIAQK
-629 SACEKTSKAGNVI
+629 SACEKTSKAGNMI

-696 FLAIGHASAMTAET
+696 FLAIGHASAMTAQT

-729 EDAKAGIYTLQ
+729 EDSKAGIYTLK

-745 FMEKFDSKIVIP
+745 FMEKFDSRIVIP

-778 VDDIAAL
+778 VDDIAVL

>member
-32 IEWRRVRSVRTL
+32 IEWRRVRSARTL

-61 RLLLLAYQRTPSG
+61 RLLLLAYQRAPSG
-74 KLILYRLVELC
+74 KLILYRLVELS

-94 VKYYNQFTKLSPND
+94 VKYYNQFMKLSPND

-166 DELVLW
+166 DEMVLW
-172 FSDGRYV
+172 FSDGKYV

-197 EKYKKLYGELKAVR
+197 EKYKELYGEPKAVR

-234 QTMGKPEE
+234 QTMAKPED

-247 KVEAFQIPK
+247 KAEAFQLPK
-256 PEPVKEA
+256 PEPVKKA
-263 EAEEKSETKAEAKP
+263 ESETESEAKAEAKP

-287 MPEFIKTPEMKPDF
+287 MPEFIKTPEVKPDF
-301 EPLPEIQMPEEIK
+301 EALPEIQMPEEIK

-324 KALEAKPQEETAKLA
+324 KAVEAKLQEETAKIA

-345 EFNLEEALN
+345 EFDLEAALGV
-354 ATADEMVQA
+354 AAAEMAQA
-363 ENAEV
+363 EKT
-368 SENEAVENESETKP
+368 EAVENEAEAKA

-433 PAEEPVEA
+433 TAEKVVEA
-441 ETEPEEESVEAEAES
+441 ETEASEEKVAEAETEEPQEEKAPESVETEEP
-456 EQENEE
+456 QEEK
-462 TELSEEEV
+462 
-470 IEAETKETESVEA
+470 APESVET
-483 EELQENEVTESVEA
+483 EES
-497 EETQEEKEPE
+497 QEEQEPE
-507 SAETV
+507 SAETEQ
-512 PEPIEV
+512 EPVEV
-518 QEARE
+518 EEARE
-523 SEPAQWVLEEPAEPV
+523 SEPAQWVLEEP
-538 KENSEPEAELAVE
+538 VE
-551 LEAEPVK
+551 
-558 SEENEAETVLEEESE
+558 SEEENAESE
-573 TPEEV
+573 AVQEIEAVTEV
-578 ESAEPES
+578 EPES

-623 LDIAQE
+623 LDSAQK
-629 SACEKTSKAGNVI
+629 SACEKTSKAGNMI

-696 FLAIGHASAMTAET
+696 FLAIGRASAMTAQT

-729 EDAKAGIYTLQ
+729 EDSKAGIYTLK

-745 FMEKFDSKIVIP
+745 FMEKFDSRIVIP

-778 VDDIAAL
+778 VDDIAVL

>member
-1 MDKKEYRAR
+1 MKLTEVKILDKKEYRAR

-32 IEWRRVRSVRTL
+32 IEWRRVRSARTL

-61 RLLLLAYQRTPSG
+61 RLLLLAYQRAPSG
-74 KLILYRLVELC
+74 KLILYRLVELS

-94 VKYYNQFTKLSPND
+94 VKYYNQFMKLSPND

-166 DELVLW
+166 DEMVLW
-172 FSDGRYV
+172 FSDGKYV

-197 EKYKKLYGELKAVR
+197 EKYKELYGEPKAVR

-234 QTMGKPEE
+234 QTMVKPEE

-247 KVEAFQIPK
+247 KAEAFQLPK
-256 PEPVKEA
+256 PEAIKKAESGAGSEA
-263 EAEEKSETKAEAKP
+263 KAEEEVKP
-277 ELAEQPKVMK
+277 ELAEQPKIMK
-287 MPEFIKTPEMKPDF
+287 MPEFIKTPEVKPDF

-324 KALEAKPQEETAKLA
+324 KEVEAKLQEETAKIA

-345 EFNLEEALN
+345 EFDLEAALG
-354 ATADEMVQA
+354 AAADEMVQ
-363 ENAEV
+363 EEKT
-368 SENEAVENESETKP
+368 EAVENEAEAKT
-382 EMEVPEGATI
+382 EMEVSEGATI

-433 PAEEPVEA
+433 TAEKAVEA
-441 ETEPEEESVEAEAES
+441 ETEA
-456 EQENEE
+456 
-462 TELSEEEV
+462 SEEEV
-470 IEAETKETESVEA
+470 AEAETEEPQENEAAESVET
-483 EELQENEVTESVEA
+483 EEQQEEKVTESA
-497 EETQEEKEPE
+497 E
-507 SAETV
+507 

-518 QEARE
+518 EEARE
-523 SEPAQWVLEEPAEPV
+523 SEPAQWVVEET
-538 KENSEPEAELAVE
+538 VE
-551 LEAEPVK
+551 
-558 SEENEAETVLEEESE
+558 SEEENAESE
-573 TPEEV
+573 VVQEIEAVTE
-578 ESAEPES
+578 

-623 LDIAQE
+623 LDIAQK
-629 SACEKTSKAGNVI
+629 SACEKTSKAGNMI

-696 FLAIGHASAMTAET
+696 FLAIGRASAMTAQT

-729 EDAKAGIYTLQ
+729 EDSKAGIYTLK

-745 FMEKFDSKIVIP
+745 FMEKFDSRIVIP

-778 VDDIAAL
+778 VDDIAVL

>member
-10 LDEINSLV
+10 LDEINNLV

-32 IEWRRVRSVRTL
+32 IEWRRVRSARTL

-61 RLLLLAYQRTPSG
+61 RLLLLAYQRAPSG
-74 KLILYRLVELC
+74 KLILYRLVELS

-94 VKYYNQFTKLSPND
+94 VKYYNQFMKLSPND

-166 DELVLW
+166 NEMILW
-172 FSDGRYV
+172 FSDGKYV

-185 KMKYTELTDAEK
+185 KMKHTELTDAEK
-197 EKYKKLYGELKAVR
+197 EKYKELYGEPKAVR

-234 QTMGKPEE
+234 QTMVKPEE
-242 AVNSV
+242 AVSSV
-247 KVEAFQIPK
+247 KAEAFQLPK
-256 PEPVKEA
+256 PEPVKKA
-263 EAEEKSETKAEAKP
+263 ESETESEVKAEAKP
-277 ELAEQPKVMK
+277 ELAEEPKVMK
-287 MPEFIKTPEMKPDF
+287 MPEFIKTPEVKPDF

-324 KALEAKPQEETAKLA
+324 KAVEAKLQEETAKIA

-345 EFNLEEALN
+345 EFDLEAALG
-354 ATADEMVQA
+354 AAADEMDQA
-363 ENAEV
+363 EKT
-368 SENEAVENESETKP
+368 EAVENEAEAKA

-433 PAEEPVEA
+433 TAEKVVEA
-441 ETEPEEESVEAEAES
+441 ETEASEEKVAEAETEEPQEEKAPESVETEES
-456 EQENEE
+456 QKEQ
-462 TELSEEEV
+462 
-470 IEAETKETESVEA
+470 
-483 EELQENEVTESVEA
+483 
-497 EETQEEKEPE
+497 EPE
-507 SAETV
+507 SAETEQ
-512 PEPIEV
+512 EPVEV
-518 QEARE
+518 EEARE
-523 SEPAQWVLEEPAEPV
+523 SEPAQWVVEEP
-538 KENSEPEAELAVE
+538 VE
-551 LEAEPVK
+551 
-558 SEENEAETVLEEESE
+558 SEEENAESE
-573 TPEEV
+573 VVQEIEAVTEV
-578 ESAEPES
+578 EPES

-599 DEEHRRLFTYFA
+599 EEEHRRLFTYFA

-623 LDIAQE
+623 LDIAQK
-629 SACEKTSKAGNVI
+629 SACEKTSKAGNMI

-696 FLAIGHASAMTAET
+696 FLAIGRASAMTAQT

-729 EDAKAGIYTLQ
+729 EDSKAGIYTLK

-745 FMEKFDSKIVIP
+745 FMEKFDSRIVIP

-778 VDDIAAL
+778 VDDIAVL

>member
-32 IEWRRVRSVRTL
+32 IEWRRVRSARTL

-61 RLLLLAYQRTPSG
+61 RLLLLAYQRAPSG
-74 KLILYRLVELC
+74 KLILYRLVELS

-94 VKYYNQFTKLSPND
+94 VKYYNQFMKLSPND

-166 DELVLW
+166 DEMVLW
-172 FSDGRYV
+172 FSDGKYV

-197 EKYKKLYGELKAVR
+197 EKYKELYGEPKAVR

-234 QTMGKPEE
+234 QTMAKPED

-247 KVEAFQIPK
+247 KAEAFQLPK
-256 PEPVKEA
+256 PEPVKKA
-263 EAEEKSETKAEAKP
+263 ESETESEVKAEAKP

-287 MPEFIKTPEMKPDF
+287 IPEFIKTPEVKPDF

-314 KEIEEELEKK
+314 KEIEEEIEKK
-324 KALEAKPQEETAKLA
+324 KAVEAKLQEETAKIA

-345 EFNLEEALN
+345 EFDLEAALGV
-354 ATADEMVQA
+354 AAAEMAQA
-363 ENAEV
+363 EKT
-368 SENEAVENESETKP
+368 EAVENEAEAKA

-433 PAEEPVEA
+433 TAEKVVEA
-441 ETEPEEESVEAEAES
+441 ETEASEEKVAEAETEEPQEEKAPESVETEES
-456 EQENEE
+456 
-462 TELSEEEV
+462 
-470 IEAETKETESVEA
+470 
-483 EELQENEVTESVEA
+483 
-497 EETQEEKEPE
+497 QEEQEPE
-507 SAETV
+507 SAETEQ
-512 PEPIEV
+512 EPVEV
-518 QEARE
+518 EEARE
-523 SEPAQWVLEEPAEPV
+523 SEPAQWVLEEPV
-538 KENSEPEAELAVE
+538 
-551 LEAEPVK
+551 
-558 SEENEAETVLEEESE
+558 ESE
-573 TPEEV
+573 AVQEIEAVTEV
-578 ESAEPES
+578 EPES
-585 VEPEPEKVLRHHLT
+585 VEPESEKVLRHHLT

-623 LDIAQE
+623 LDIAQK
-629 SACEKTSKAGNVI
+629 SACEKTSKAGNMI

-696 FLAIGHASAMTAET
+696 FLAIGRASAMTAQT

-729 EDAKAGIYTLQ
+729 EDSKAGIYTLK

-745 FMEKFDSKIVIP
+745 FMEKFDSRIVIP

-778 VDDIAAL
+778 VDDIAVL

>member
-32 IEWRRVRSVRTL
+32 IEWRRVRSARTL

-61 RLLLLAYQRTPSG
+61 RLLLLAYQRAPSG
-74 KLILYRLVELC
+74 KLILYRLVELS

-94 VKYYNQFTKLSPND
+94 VKYYNQFMKLSPND

-166 DELVLW
+166 DEMVLW
-172 FSDGRYV
+172 FSDGKYV

-197 EKYKKLYGELKAVR
+197 EKYKELYGEPKAVR

-234 QTMGKPEE
+234 QTMAKPED

-247 KVEAFQIPK
+247 KAEAFQLPK
-256 PEPVKEA
+256 PEPVKKA
-263 EAEEKSETKAEAKP
+263 ESETESEAKAEAKP

-287 MPEFIKTPEMKPDF
+287 IPEFIKTPEVKPDF

-314 KEIEEELEKK
+314 KEIEEEIEKK
-324 KALEAKPQEETAKLA
+324 KAVEAKLQEETAKIA

-345 EFNLEEALN
+345 EFDLEAALGV
-354 ATADEMVQA
+354 AADEMAQA
-363 ENAEV
+363 EKT
-368 SENEAVENESETKP
+368 EAVENEAEAKA

-433 PAEEPVEA
+433 TAEKVVEA
-441 ETEPEEESVEAEAES
+441 ETEASEEKVAKAETEEPQEEKTPESVETEES
-456 EQENEE
+456 
-462 TELSEEEV
+462 
-470 IEAETKETESVEA
+470 
-483 EELQENEVTESVEA
+483 
-497 EETQEEKEPE
+497 QEEQEPE
-507 SAETV
+507 SAETEQ
-512 PEPIEV
+512 EPVEV
-518 QEARE
+518 EEARE
-523 SEPAQWVLEEPAEPV
+523 SEPAQWVVEET
-538 KENSEPEAELAVE
+538 VE
-551 LEAEPVK
+551 
-558 SEENEAETVLEEESE
+558 SEEENTESE
-573 TPEEV
+573 VVREIEAVTEV
-578 ESAEPES
+578 EPES

-623 LDIAQE
+623 LDIAQK
-629 SACEKTSKAGNVI
+629 SACEKTSKAGNMI

-696 FLAIGHASAMTAET
+696 FLAIGRASAMTAQT

-729 EDAKAGIYTLQ
+729 EDSKAGIYTLK

-745 FMEKFDSKIVIP
+745 FMEKFDSRIVIP

-778 VDDIAAL
+778 VDDIAVL

>member
-1 MDKKEYRAR
+1 MKLTEVKILDKKEYRAR
-10 LDEINSLV
+10 LDEINNLV

-32 IEWRRVRSVRTL
+32 IEWRRVRSARTL

-61 RLLLLAYQRTPSG
+61 RLLLLAYQRAPSG
-74 KLILYRLVELC
+74 KLILYRLVELS

-94 VKYYNQFTKLSPND
+94 VKYYNQFMKLSPND

-166 DELVLW
+166 DEMVLW
-172 FSDGRYV
+172 FSDGKYV

-197 EKYKKLYGELKAVR
+197 EKYKELYGEPKAVR

-234 QTMGKPEE
+234 QTMVKPEE

-247 KVEAFQIPK
+247 KAEAFQLPK
-256 PEPVKEA
+256 PEAIKKAESGAGSEA
-263 EAEEKSETKAEAKP
+263 KAEEEVKP
-277 ELAEQPKVMK
+277 ELAEQPKIMK
-287 MPEFIKTPEMKPDF
+287 MPEFIKTPEVKPDF

-324 KALEAKPQEETAKLA
+324 KEVEAKLQEETAKIA

-345 EFNLEEALN
+345 EFDLEAALG
-354 ATADEMVQA
+354 AAADEMVQ
-363 ENAEV
+363 EEKT
-368 SENEAVENESETKP
+368 EAVENEAEAKT
-382 EMEVPEGATI
+382 EMEVSEGATI

-433 PAEEPVEA
+433 TAEKAVEA
-441 ETEPEEESVEAEAES
+441 ETEA
-456 EQENEE
+456 
-462 TELSEEEV
+462 SEEEV
-470 IEAETKETESVEA
+470 AEAETEEPQENEAAESVET
-483 EELQENEVTESVEA
+483 EEQQEEKVTESA
-497 EETQEEKEPE
+497 E
-507 SAETV
+507 

-518 QEARE
+518 EEARE
-523 SEPAQWVLEEPAEPV
+523 SAPAQWMLEEPVESEE
-538 KENSEPEAELAVE
+538 ENAEPEAEV
-551 LEAEPVK
+551 AE
-558 SEENEAETVLEEESE
+558 E
-573 TPEEV
+573 
-578 ESAEPES
+578 

-599 DEEHRRLFTYFA
+599 EEEHRRLFTYFA

-623 LDIAQE
+623 LDIAQK
-629 SACEKTSKAGNVI
+629 SACEKTSKAGNMI

-696 FLAIGHASAMTAET
+696 FLAIGRASAMTAQT

-729 EDAKAGIYTLQ
+729 EDSKAGIYTLK

-745 FMEKFDSKIVIP
+745 FMEKFDSRIVIP

-778 VDDIAAL
+778 VDDIAVL

>member
-1 MDKKEYRAR
+1 MKLTEVKILDKKEYRAR
-10 LDEINSLV
+10 LDEINNLV

-32 IEWRRVRSVRTL
+32 IEWRRVRSARTL

-61 RLLLLAYQRTPSG
+61 RLLLLAYQRAPSG
-74 KLILYRLVELC
+74 KLILYRLVELS

-94 VKYYNQFTKLSPND
+94 VKYYNQFMKLSPND

-166 DELVLW
+166 DEMVLW
-172 FSDGRYV
+172 FSDGKYV

-197 EKYKKLYGELKAVR
+197 EKYKELYGEPKAVR

-234 QTMGKPEE
+234 QTMVKPEE

-247 KVEAFQIPK
+247 KAEAFQLPK
-256 PEPVKEA
+256 PEAIKKAESGAGSEA
-263 EAEEKSETKAEAKP
+263 KAEEEVKP
-277 ELAEQPKVMK
+277 ELAEQPKIMK
-287 MPEFIKTPEMKPDF
+287 MPEFIKTPEVKPDF

-324 KALEAKPQEETAKLA
+324 KEVEAKLQEETAKIA

-345 EFNLEEALN
+345 EFDLEAALG
-354 ATADEMVQA
+354 AAADEMVQ
-363 ENAEV
+363 EEKT
-368 SENEAVENESETKP
+368 EAVENEAEAKT
-382 EMEVPEGATI
+382 EMEVSEGATI

-433 PAEEPVEA
+433 TAEKAVEA
-441 ETEPEEESVEAEAES
+441 ETEASEEEGAEAETEEPQENEAAESVETE
-456 EQENEE
+456 EQQEE
-462 TELSEEEV
+462 
-470 IEAETKETESVEA
+470 K
-483 EELQENEVTESVEA
+483 VTESA
-497 EETQEEKEPE
+497 E
-507 SAETV
+507 

-518 QEARE
+518 EEARE
-523 SEPAQWVLEEPAEPV
+523 SEPAQWMLEEPVESEE
-538 KENSEPEAELAVE
+538 ENAEPEAEV
-551 LEAEPVK
+551 AE
-558 SEENEAETVLEEESE
+558 E
-573 TPEEV
+573 
-578 ESAEPES
+578 

-599 DEEHRRLFTYFA
+599 EEEHRRLFTYFA

-623 LDIAQE
+623 LDIAQK
-629 SACEKTSKAGNVI
+629 SACEKTSKAGNMI

-696 FLAIGHASAMTAET
+696 FLAIGRASAMTAQT

-729 EDAKAGIYTLQ
+729 EDSKAGIYTLK

-745 FMEKFDSKIVIP
+745 FMEKFDSRIVIP

-778 VDDIAAL
+778 VDDIAVL

>member
-10 LDEINSLV
+10 LDEINNLV

-32 IEWRRVRSVRTL
+32 IEWRRVRSARTL

-61 RLLLLAYQRTPSG
+61 RLLLLAYQRAPSG
-74 KLILYRLVELC
+74 KLILYRLVELS

-94 VKYYNQFTKLSPND
+94 VKYYNQFLKLSPND

-155 AGMYDK
+155 AGMRDE

-166 DELVLW
+166 DEMVLW
-172 FSDGRYV
+172 FSDGKYV

-185 KMKYTELTDAEK
+185 KMKYTELTDAER
-197 EKYKKLYGELKAVR
+197 EKYKELYGEPKAVR

-234 QTMGKPEE
+234 QTMAKPED
-242 AVNSV
+242 AV
-247 KVEAFQIPK
+247 KPIQAEAFQLPK
-256 PEPVKEA
+256 PEPVKKAEFETESEA
-263 EAEEKSETKAEAKP
+263 KAEAKP

-287 MPEFIKTPEMKPDF
+287 MPEFIKIPEIKPDF

-324 KALEAKPQEETAKLA
+324 KAVEAKLQEETAKIA
-339 EEEPVK
+339 E
-345 EFNLEEALN
+345 
-354 ATADEMVQA
+354 
-363 ENAEV
+363 
-368 SENEAVENESETKP
+368 ENESEAKT

-433 PAEEPVEA
+433 TAEKAVEA
-441 ETEPEEESVEAEAES
+441 ETEPEEKESVEAETESEEVVEAEEES
-456 EQENEE
+456 EQEIEEAEYVE
-462 TELSEEEV
+462 TEESQKEQEPVEV
-470 IEAETKETESVEA
+470 E
-483 EELQENEVTESVEA
+483 
-497 EETQEEKEPE
+497 
-507 SAETV
+507 
-512 PEPIEV
+512 
-518 QEARE
+518 EARE
-523 SEPAQWVLEEPAEPV
+523 SEPAQWVLEEP
-538 KENSEPEAELAVE
+538 VE
-551 LEAEPVK
+551 
-558 SEENEAETVLEEESE
+558 SEEENAESE
-573 TPEEV
+573 AVQEIEAVTEG
-578 ESAEPES
+578 EPES
-585 VEPEPEKVLRHHLT
+585 VEQEPEKVLRHHLT

-623 LDIAQE
+623 LDIAQK
-629 SACEKTSKAGNVI
+629 SACEKTSKAGNMI

-696 FLAIGHASAMTAET
+696 FLAIGRASAMTAQT

-729 EDAKAGIYTLQ
+729 EDSKAGIYTLK

-745 FMEKFDSKIVIP
+745 FMEKFDSRIVIP

-778 VDDIAAL
+778 VDDIAVL

>member
-1 MDKKEYRAR
+1 MYGWFWAYMNLTEVKILDKKEYRAR
-10 LDEINSLV
+10 LDEINNLV

-32 IEWRRVRSVRTL
+32 IEWRRVRSARTL

-61 RLLLLAYQRTPSG
+61 RLLLLAYQRAPSG
-74 KLILYRLVELC
+74 KLILYRLVELS

-94 VKYYNQFTKLSPND
+94 VKYYNQFLKLSPND

-155 AGMYDK
+155 AGMRDE

-166 DELVLW
+166 DEMVLW
-172 FSDGRYV
+172 FSDGKYV

-197 EKYKKLYGELKAVR
+197 EKYKELYGEPKAVR

-234 QTMGKPEE
+234 QTMVKSEE
-242 AVNSV
+242 AANSV
-247 KVEAFQIPK
+247 KSEAFQLPK
-256 PEPVKEA
+256 PEPVKKIESGA
-263 EAEEKSETKAEAKP
+263 EAEVKP
-277 ELAEQPKVMK
+277 ELTEQPKVMK
-287 MPEFIKTPEMKPDF
+287 MPEFIKTPEVKPDF

-324 KALEAKPQEETAKLA
+324 KAVEAKLQEETAKIA
-339 EEEPVK
+339 E
-345 EFNLEEALN
+345 
-354 ATADEMVQA
+354 
-363 ENAEV
+363 
-368 SENEAVENESETKP
+368 ENESEAKT

-433 PAEEPVEA
+433 TAEKAVEA
-441 ETEPEEESVEAEAES
+441 ETEPEEKESVEAETES
-456 EQENEE
+456 E
-462 TELSEEEV
+462 EV
-470 IEAETKETESVEA
+470 VEA
-483 EELQENEVTESVEA
+483 EEKSEQEIEEAESVET
-497 EETQEEKEPE
+497 EESQEEQEPE
-507 SAETV
+507 SAETEQ
-512 PEPIEV
+512 EPVEV
-518 QEARE
+518 EEARE
-523 SEPAQWVLEEPAEPV
+523 SEPAQWVLEEP
-538 KENSEPEAELAVE
+538 VE
-551 LEAEPVK
+551 
-558 SEENEAETVLEEESE
+558 SEEENAESE
-573 TPEEV
+573 AVQEIEAVTEV
-578 ESAEPES
+578 EPES

-623 LDIAQE
+623 LDIAQK
-629 SACEKTSKAGNVI
+629 SACEKTSKAGNMI

-696 FLAIGHASAMTAET
+696 FLAIGHASAMSAET

-729 EDAKAGIYTLQ
+729 EDSKAGIYTLK

-745 FMEKFDSKIVIP
+745 FMEKFDSRIVIP

-778 VDDIAAL
+778 VDDIAVL

>member
-1 MDKKEYRAR
+1 MKLTEVKILDKKEYRAR
-10 LDEINSLV
+10 LDEINNLV

-32 IEWRRVRSVRTL
+32 IEWRRVRSARTL

-61 RLLLLAYQRTPSG
+61 RLLLLAYQRAPSG
-74 KLILYRLVELC
+74 KLILYRLVELS

-94 VKYYNQFTKLSPND
+94 VKYYNQFMKLSPND

-166 DELVLW
+166 DEMVLW
-172 FSDGRYV
+172 FSDGKYV

-197 EKYKKLYGELKAVR
+197 EKYKELYGEPKAVR

-234 QTMGKPEE
+234 QTMVKPEE

-247 KVEAFQIPK
+247 KAEAFQLPK
-256 PEPVKEA
+256 PEAIKKAESGAGSEA
-263 EAEEKSETKAEAKP
+263 KAEEEVKP
-277 ELAEQPKVMK
+277 ELAEQPKIMK
-287 MPEFIKTPEMKPDF
+287 MPEFIKTPEVKPDF

-314 KEIEEELEKK
+314 KEIEEELERKK
-324 KALEAKPQEETAKLA
+324 EVEAKLQEETAKIA

-345 EFNLEEALN
+345 EFDLEAALG
-354 ATADEMVQA
+354 AAADEMVQ
-363 ENAEV
+363 EEKT
-368 SENEAVENESETKP
+368 EAVENEAEAKT
-382 EMEVPEGATI
+382 EMEVSEGATI

-433 PAEEPVEA
+433 TAEKAVEA
-441 ETEPEEESVEAEAES
+441 ETEA
-456 EQENEE
+456 
-462 TELSEEEV
+462 SEEEV
-470 IEAETKETESVEA
+470 AEAETEEPQENEAAESVET
-483 EELQENEVTESVEA
+483 EEQQEEKVTESA
-497 EETQEEKEPE
+497 E
-507 SAETV
+507 

-518 QEARE
+518 EEARE
-523 SEPAQWVLEEPAEPV
+523 SEPAQWVVEET
-538 KENSEPEAELAVE
+538 VE
-551 LEAEPVK
+551 
-558 SEENEAETVLEEESE
+558 SEEENAESE
-573 TPEEV
+573 VVQEIEAVTE
-578 ESAEPES
+578 

-599 DEEHRRLFTYFA
+599 EEEHRRLFTYFA

-623 LDIAQE
+623 LDIAQK
-629 SACEKTSKAGNVI
+629 SACEKTSKAGNMI

-696 FLAIGHASAMTAET
+696 FLAIGRASAMTAQT

-729 EDAKAGIYTLQ
+729 EDSKAGIYTLK

-745 FMEKFDSKIVIP
+745 FMEKFDSRIVIP

-778 VDDIAAL
+778 VDDIAVL

>member
-10 LDEINSLV
+10 LDEINNLV

-32 IEWRRVRSVRTL
+32 IEWRRVRSARTL

-61 RLLLLAYQRTPSG
+61 RLLLLAYQRAPSG
-74 KLILYRLVELC
+74 KLILYRLVELS

-94 VKYYNQFTKLSPND
+94 VKYYNQFLKLSPND

-155 AGMYDK
+155 AGMRDE

-166 DELVLW
+166 DEMVLW
-172 FSDGRYV
+172 FSDGKYV

-197 EKYKKLYGELKAVR
+197 EKYKELYGEPKAVR

-234 QTMGKPEE
+234 QTMAKPED
-242 AVNSV
+242 AV
-247 KVEAFQIPK
+247 KPIQAEAFQLPK
-256 PEPVKEA
+256 PEPVKKAESEA
-263 EAEEKSETKAEAKP
+263 ESEAKAEAKP

-287 MPEFIKTPEMKPDF
+287 MPEFIKTPEIKPDF

-324 KALEAKPQEETAKLA
+324 KAVEAKLQEETAKIA
-339 EEEPVK
+339 E
-345 EFNLEEALN
+345 
-354 ATADEMVQA
+354 
-363 ENAEV
+363 
-368 SENEAVENESETKP
+368 ENESEAKT

-433 PAEEPVEA
+433 TAETAVEAKTEPEEKESVEA
-441 ETEPEEESVEAEAES
+441 ETESEEVVEAEEES
-456 EQENEE
+456 EQEIEE
-462 TELSEEEV
+462 
-470 IEAETKETESVEA
+470 AESVET
-483 EELQENEVTESVEA
+483 EES
-497 EETQEEKEPE
+497 QEEQEPE
-507 SAETV
+507 SAETEQ
-512 PEPIEV
+512 EPVEV
-518 QEARE
+518 EEARE
-523 SEPAQWVLEEPAEPV
+523 SEPAQWVLEEP
-538 KENSEPEAELAVE
+538 VE
-551 LEAEPVK
+551 
-558 SEENEAETVLEEESE
+558 SEEENAESE
-573 TPEEV
+573 AVQEIEAVTEG
-578 ESAEPES
+578 EPES

-599 DEEHRRLFTYFA
+599 EEEHRRLFTYFA

-623 LDIAQE
+623 LDIAQK
-629 SACEKTSKAGNVI
+629 SACEKTSKAGNMI

-696 FLAIGHASAMTAET
+696 FLAIGHASAMTAQT

-729 EDAKAGIYTLQ
+729 EDSKAGIYTLK

-745 FMEKFDSKIVIP
+745 FMEKFDSRIVIP

-778 VDDIAAL
+778 VDDIAVL

>member
-1 MDKKEYRAR
+1 MKLTEVKILDKKEYRAR
-10 LDEINSLV
+10 LDEINNLV

-32 IEWRRVRSVRTL
+32 IEWRRVRSARTL

-61 RLLLLAYQRTPSG
+61 RLLLLAYQRAPSG
-74 KLILYRLVELC
+74 KLILYRLVELS

-94 VKYYNQFTKLSPND
+94 VKYYNQFMKLSPND

-166 DELVLW
+166 DEMVLW
-172 FSDGRYV
+172 FSDGKYV
-179 KKALEL
+179 KKALGL

-197 EKYKKLYGELKAVR
+197 EKYKELYGEPKAVR

-234 QTMGKPEE
+234 QTMVKPEE

-247 KVEAFQIPK
+247 KAEAFQLPK
-256 PEPVKEA
+256 PEAIKKAESGAGSEA
-263 EAEEKSETKAEAKP
+263 KAEEKVKP
-277 ELAEQPKVMK
+277 ELAEQPKIMK
-287 MPEFIKTPEMKPDF
+287 MPEFIKTPEVKPDF

-324 KALEAKPQEETAKLA
+324 KEVEAKLQEETAKIA

-345 EFNLEEALN
+345 EFDLEAALG
-354 ATADEMVQA
+354 AAADEMVQ
-363 ENAEV
+363 EEKT
-368 SENEAVENESETKP
+368 EAVENEAEAKT
-382 EMEVPEGATI
+382 EMEVSEGATI

-433 PAEEPVEA
+433 TAEKAVEA
-441 ETEPEEESVEAEAES
+441 ETEA
-456 EQENEE
+456 
-462 TELSEEEV
+462 SEEEV
-470 IEAETKETESVEA
+470 AEAETEEPQENEAAESVET
-483 EELQENEVTESVEA
+483 EEQQEEKVTESA
-497 EETQEEKEPE
+497 E
-507 SAETV
+507 

-518 QEARE
+518 EEARE
-523 SEPAQWVLEEPAEPV
+523 SEPAQWMLEEPVESEE
-538 KENSEPEAELAVE
+538 ENAEPEAEV
-551 LEAEPVK
+551 AE
-558 SEENEAETVLEEESE
+558 E
-573 TPEEV
+573 
-578 ESAEPES
+578 

-599 DEEHRRLFTYFA
+599 EEEHRRLFTYFA

-623 LDIAQE
+623 LDIAQK
-629 SACEKTSKAGNVI
+629 SACEKTSKAGNMI

-696 FLAIGHASAMTAET
+696 FLAIGRASAMTAQT

-729 EDAKAGIYTLQ
+729 EDSKAGIYTLK

-745 FMEKFDSKIVIP
+745 FMEKFDSRIVIP

-778 VDDIAAL
+778 VDDIAVL

>member
-1 MDKKEYRAR
+1 MKLTEVKILDKKEYRAR
-10 LDEINSLV
+10 LDEINNLV

-32 IEWRRVRSVRTL
+32 IEWRRVRSARTL

-61 RLLLLAYQRTPSG
+61 RLLLLAYQRAPSG
-74 KLILYRLVELC
+74 KLILYRLVELS

-94 VKYYNQFTKLSPND
+94 VKYYNQFMKLSPND

-166 DELVLW
+166 DEMVLW
-172 FSDGRYV
+172 FSDGKYV
-179 KKALEL
+179 KKALGL

-197 EKYKKLYGELKAVR
+197 EKYKELYGEPKAVR

-234 QTMGKPEE
+234 QTMVKPEE

-247 KVEAFQIPK
+247 KAEAFQLPK
-256 PEPVKEA
+256 PEAIKKAESGAGSEA
-263 EAEEKSETKAEAKP
+263 KAEEEVKP
-277 ELAEQPKVMK
+277 ELAEQPKIMK
-287 MPEFIKTPEMKPDF
+287 MPEFIKTPEVKPDF

-324 KALEAKPQEETAKLA
+324 KEVEAKLQEETAKIA

-345 EFNLEEALN
+345 EFDLEAALG
-354 ATADEMVQA
+354 AAADEMVQ
-363 ENAEV
+363 EEKT
-368 SENEAVENESETKP
+368 EAVENEAEAKT
-382 EMEVPEGATI
+382 EMEVSEGATI

-433 PAEEPVEA
+433 TAEKAVEA
-441 ETEPEEESVEAEAES
+441 ETEA
-456 EQENEE
+456 
-462 TELSEEEV
+462 SEEEV
-470 IEAETKETESVEA
+470 AEAETEEPQENEAAESVET
-483 EELQENEVTESVEA
+483 EEQQEEKVTESA
-497 EETQEEKEPE
+497 E
-507 SAETV
+507 

-518 QEARE
+518 EEARE
-523 SEPAQWVLEEPAEPV
+523 SEPAQWMLEEPVESEE
-538 KENSEPEAELAVE
+538 ENAEPEAEV
-551 LEAEPVK
+551 AE
-558 SEENEAETVLEEESE
+558 E
-573 TPEEV
+573 
-578 ESAEPES
+578 

-599 DEEHRRLFTYFA
+599 EEEHRRLFTYFA

-623 LDIAQE
+623 LDIAQK
-629 SACEKTSKAGNVI
+629 SACEKTSKAGNMI

-696 FLAIGHASAMTAET
+696 FLAIGRASAMTAQT

-729 EDAKAGIYTLQ
+729 EDSKAGIYTLK

-745 FMEKFDSKIVIP
+745 FMEKFDSRIVIP

-778 VDDIAAL
+778 VDDIAVL

>member
-10 LDEINSLV
+10 LDEINNLV

-32 IEWRRVRSVRTL
+32 IEWRRVRSARTL

-61 RLLLLAYQRTPSG
+61 RLLLLAYQRAPSG
-74 KLILYRLVELC
+74 KLILYRLVELS

-94 VKYYNQFTKLSPND
+94 VKYYNQFMKLSPND

-166 DELVLW
+166 NEMILW
-172 FSDGRYV
+172 FSDGKYV

-185 KMKYTELTDAEK
+185 KMKHTELTDAEK
-197 EKYKKLYGELKAVR
+197 EKYKELYGEPKAVR

-234 QTMGKPEE
+234 QTMVKPEE

-247 KVEAFQIPK
+247 KAEAFQLPK
-256 PEPVKEA
+256 PESVK
-263 EAEEKSETKAEAKP
+263 KAESGAESEAKAEVKP

-287 MPEFIKTPEMKPDF
+287 MPEFIKTPEVKPDF

-324 KALEAKPQEETAKLA
+324 KAVEAKLQEETAKIA

-345 EFNLEEALN
+345 EFDLEAALG
-354 ATADEMVQA
+354 AAADEMVQA
-363 ENAEV
+363 EKT
-368 SENEAVENESETKP
+368 EAVENEAEAKT

-433 PAEEPVEA
+433 TAEKAVEA
-441 ETEPEEESVEAEAES
+441 ETEASEKEVAEAET
-456 EQENEE
+456 EE
-462 TELSEEEV
+462 P
-470 IEAETKETESVEA
+470 
-483 EELQENEVTESVEA
+483 QENEVTESVET
-497 EETQEEKEPE
+497 EEQQEEKVTE
-507 SAETV
+507 SAE

-518 QEARE
+518 EEARE
-523 SEPAQWVLEEPAEPV
+523 SEPAQWVLEEPVESEE
-538 KENSEPEAELAVE
+538 ENAEPEAEVAEEV
-551 LEAEPVK
+551 EAEPIK
-558 SEENEAETVLEEESE
+558 SEENEAETVLKAEAEEA
-573 TPEEV
+573 
-578 ESAEPES
+578 ESAEEES

-599 DEEHRRLFTYFA
+599 EEEHRRLFTYFA

-623 LDIAQE
+623 LDIAQK
-629 SACEKTSKAGNVI
+629 SACEKTSKAGNMI

-696 FLAIGHASAMTAET
+696 FLAIGHASAMSAET

-729 EDAKAGIYTLQ
+729 EDSKAGIYTLK

-745 FMEKFDSKIVIP
+745 FMEKFDSRIVIP

-778 VDDIAAL
+778 VDDIAVL

>member
-32 IEWRRVRSVRTL
+32 IEWRRVRSARTL

-61 RLLLLAYQRTPSG
+61 RLLLLAYQRAPSG
-74 KLILYRLVELC
+74 KLILYRLVELS

-94 VKYYNQFTKLSPND
+94 VKYYNQFMKLSPND

-166 DELVLW
+166 DEMVLW
-172 FSDGRYV
+172 FSDGKYV

-197 EKYKKLYGELKAVR
+197 EKYKELYGEPKAVR

-234 QTMGKPEE
+234 QTMAKPED

-247 KVEAFQIPK
+247 KAEAFQLPK
-256 PEPVKEA
+256 PEPVKKA
-263 EAEEKSETKAEAKP
+263 ESETESEAKAEAKP

-287 MPEFIKTPEMKPDF
+287 MPEFIKTSEVKPDF

-324 KALEAKPQEETAKLA
+324 KAVEAKLQEETAKIA

-345 EFNLEEALN
+345 EFDLEAALGV
-354 ATADEMVQA
+354 AVAEMAQA
-363 ENAEV
+363 EKT
-368 SENEAVENESETKP
+368 EAVENEAEAKA

-433 PAEEPVEA
+433 TAEKVVEA
-441 ETEPEEESVEAEAES
+441 ETEASEEKVAEAETEEPQEEKAPESVET
-456 EQENEE
+456 EE
-462 TELSEEEV
+462 P
-470 IEAETKETESVEA
+470 
-483 EELQENEVTESVEA
+483 
-497 EETQEEKEPE
+497 QEEQEPE
-507 SAETV
+507 SAETEQ
-512 PEPIEV
+512 EPVEV
-518 QEARE
+518 EEARE
-523 SEPAQWVLEEPAEPV
+523 SEPAQWVVEET
-538 KENSEPEAELAVE
+538 VE
-551 LEAEPVK
+551 
-558 SEENEAETVLEEESE
+558 SEEENAESE
-573 TPEEV
+573 AVQEIEAVTEV
-578 ESAEPES
+578 EPES

-611 PIPGMKEQVKEA
+611 PIPGMNEQVKEA
-623 LDIAQE
+623 LDIAQK
-629 SACEKTSKAGNVI
+629 SACEKTSKAGNMI

-696 FLAIGHASAMTAET
+696 FLAIGRASAMTAQT

-729 EDAKAGIYTLQ
+729 EDSKAGIYTLK

-745 FMEKFDSKIVIP
+745 FMEKFDSRIVIP

-778 VDDIAAL
+778 VDDIAVL

>member
-1 MDKKEYRAR
+1 MKLTEVKILDKKEYRAR
-10 LDEINSLV
+10 LDEINNLV

-32 IEWRRVRSVRTL
+32 IEWRRVRSARTL

-61 RLLLLAYQRTPSG
+61 RLLLLAYQRAPSG
-74 KLILYRLVELC
+74 KLILYRLVELS

-94 VKYYNQFTKLSPND
+94 VKYYNQFMKLSPND

-166 DELVLW
+166 DEMVLW
-172 FSDGRYV
+172 FSDGKYV

-197 EKYKKLYGELKAVR
+197 EKYKELYGEPKAVR

-234 QTMGKPEE
+234 QTMVKPEE

-247 KVEAFQIPK
+247 KAEAFQLPK
-256 PEPVKEA
+256 PEAIKKAESGAGSEA
-263 EAEEKSETKAEAKP
+263 KAEEEVKP
-277 ELAEQPKVMK
+277 ELAEQPKIMK
-287 MPEFIKTPEMKPDF
+287 MPEFIKTPEVKPDF

-324 KALEAKPQEETAKLA
+324 KEVEAKLQEETAKIA

-345 EFNLEEALN
+345 EFDLEAALG
-354 ATADEMVQA
+354 AAADEMVQ
-363 ENAEV
+363 EEKT
-368 SENEAVENESETKP
+368 EAVENEAEAKT
-382 EMEVPEGATI
+382 EMEVSEGATI

-433 PAEEPVEA
+433 TAEKAVEA
-441 ETEPEEESVEAEAES
+441 ETEA
-456 EQENEE
+456 
-462 TELSEEEV
+462 SEEEV
-470 IEAETKETESVEA
+470 AEAETEEPQENEAAESVET
-483 EELQENEVTESVEA
+483 EEQ
-497 EETQEEKEPE
+497 QEEKVTQ
-507 SAETV
+507 SAE

-518 QEARE
+518 EEARE
-523 SEPAQWVLEEPAEPV
+523 SEPAQWMLEEP
-538 KENSEPEAELAVE
+538 VE
-551 LEAEPVK
+551 
-558 SEENEAETVLEEESE
+558 SEEENAESEVVQEIETV
-573 TPEEV
+573 TEV
-578 ESAEPES
+578 EPES

-599 DEEHRRLFTYFA
+599 EEEHRRLFTYFA

-623 LDIAQE
+623 LDIAQK
-629 SACEKTSKAGNVI
+629 SACEKTSKAGNMI

-696 FLAIGHASAMTAET
+696 FLAIGRASAMTAQT

-729 EDAKAGIYTLQ
+729 EDSKAGIYTLK

-745 FMEKFDSKIVIP
+745 FMEKFDSRIVIP

-778 VDDIAAL
+778 VDDIAVL

>member
-1 MDKKEYRAR
+1 MYGWFWAYMKLTEVKILDKKEYRAR
-10 LDEINSLV
+10 LDEINNLV

-32 IEWRRVRSVRTL
+32 IEWRRVRSARTL

-61 RLLLLAYQRTPSG
+61 RLLLLAYQRAPSG
-74 KLILYRLVELC
+74 KLILYRLVELS

-94 VKYYNQFTKLSPND
+94 VKYYNQFLKLSPND

-155 AGMYDK
+155 AGMRDE

-166 DELVLW
+166 DEMVLW
-172 FSDGRYV
+172 FSDGKYV

-197 EKYKKLYGELKAVR
+197 EKYKELYGETKAVR

-234 QTMGKPEE
+234 QTMVKSEE
-242 AVNSV
+242 AANSV
-247 KVEAFQIPK
+247 KSEAFQLPK
-256 PEPVKEA
+256 PEPVKKA
-263 EAEEKSETKAEAKP
+263 ESETESEAKAEAKP

-287 MPEFIKTPEMKPDF
+287 MPEFIKTPEIKPDF
-301 EPLPEIQMPEEIK
+301 EPLSEIQMPEEIK

-324 KALEAKPQEETAKLA
+324 KAVEAKLQEETAKIA
-339 EEEPVK
+339 E
-345 EFNLEEALN
+345 
-354 ATADEMVQA
+354 
-363 ENAEV
+363 
-368 SENEAVENESETKP
+368 ENESEAKT

-433 PAEEPVEA
+433 TAEKAVEA
-441 ETEPEEESVEAEAES
+441 ETEPEEKESVEAETESEEVVEAEEES
-456 EQENEE
+456 EQEIEE
-462 TELSEEEV
+462 
-470 IEAETKETESVEA
+470 AESVET
-483 EELQENEVTESVEA
+483 EES
-497 EETQEEKEPE
+497 QEEQEPE
-507 SAETV
+507 SAETEQ
-512 PEPIEV
+512 EPVEV
-518 QEARE
+518 EEARE
-523 SEPAQWVLEEPAEPV
+523 SEPAQWVLEEPVESEEENAE
-538 KENSEPEAELAVE
+538 SEPIQEIEAV
-551 LEAEPVK
+551 
-558 SEENEAETVLEEESE
+558 T
-573 TPEEV
+573 EV
-578 ESAEPES
+578 EPES

-623 LDIAQE
+623 LDIAQK
-629 SACEKTSKAGNVI
+629 SACEKTSKAGNMI

-696 FLAIGHASAMTAET
+696 FLAIGHASAMTAQT

-729 EDAKAGIYTLQ
+729 EDSKAGIYTLK

-745 FMEKFDSKIVIP
+745 FMEKFDSRIVIP

-778 VDDIAAL
+778 VDDIAVL